1 MFILADD
8 EGVSR
13 LPFPDPVQNL
23 WRHLMMRS
31 GHRLGL
37 PLRDENALSLLDSGS
52 AILAA
57 TKALI
62 RGARGS
68 ICFEMYI
75 WADDVVGQEIAALL
89 VDAKN
94 RGVDV
99 RGVVDDLGTWGS
111 AALLSNLDKAG
122 IPLLRFHPVA
132 PWRRFRI
139 MNRRNHRKLLICDE
153 CEAIVGSAN
162 WGLDYDEQTNPEAFL
177 DEGVVLRGPI
187 VKDLGEDFDK
197 VWRRAG
203 GGAFNRADGADDAIW
218 RGPWIEPITVQ
229 LVTSAGRRGTSAIRQ
244 HLRLLLSQV
253 QRDLLIAN
261 AYFVPGVRL
270 TRLLCRAAKRGV
282 VVQILVPGR
291 SDSGFVQAAGRA
303 SYQKLL
309 ASGVRIFERQGRML
323 HSKAGVFDEGLA
335 LVGSGNLDPRSF
347 RLNLELNLAIHN
359 QEVAV
364 ELRRIFEKYRAE
376 SVEIQAQTWTQR
388 PWWRRAYE
396 QFAYQFRWLL

>member
-1 MFILADD
+1 
-8 EGVSR
+8 
-13 LPFPDPVQNL
+13 
-23 WRHLMMRS
+23 MMRS

-37 PLRDENALSLLDSGS
+37 PLRDDNALSLLDSGS

-62 RGARGS
+62 LGARHS
-68 ICFEMYI
+68 ICFEIYI
-75 WADDVVGQEIAALL
+75 WADDPVGREIARLL
-89 VDAKN
+89 VDARN
-94 RGVDV
+94 RGVEV

-111 AALLSNLDKAG
+111 AALLSTLDKAG

-132 PWRRFRI
+132 PWRRFQI
-139 MNRRNHRKLLICDE
+139 MNRRNHRKLLISDE
-153 CEAIVGSAN
+153 REAIVGSAN
-162 WGLDYDEQTNPEAFL
+162 WGLDYDEKANPAAFL

-203 GGAFNRADGADDAIW
+203 GSAFQRPDGAGSAIW
-218 RGPWIEPITVQ
+218 PGPWIEPITVQ

-253 QRDLLIAN
+253 QQDLLIAN

-270 TRLLCRAAKRGV
+270 TRLLCRAARRGV
-282 VVQILVPGR
+282 AIQILVPGH

-303 SYQKLL
+303 SYGKLL

-323 HSKAGVFDEGLA
+323 HSKAGVFDDGLA
-335 LVGSGNLDPRSF
+335 LIGSGNMDPRSF
-347 RLNLELNLAIHN
+347 RLNLELNLAIHHAG
-359 QEVAV
+359 VAGD
-364 ELRRIFEKYRAE
+364 LRRIFENYRAE
-376 SVEIQAQTWTQR
+376 SVEIQDQTWARR

-396 QFAYQFRWLL
+396 WLAYQFRWLL

>member
-1 MFILADD
+1 M
-8 EGVSR
+8 SR

-23 WRHLMMRS
+23 WRRLMMHS

-37 PLRDENALSLLDSGS
+37 PLRDDTGLSLLDSGS

-62 RGARGS
+62 RGAQHS
-68 ICFEMYI
+68 ICFEIYI
-75 WADDVVGQEIAALL
+75 WADDAVGREIAALL
-89 VDAKN
+89 VDAKA

-111 AALLSNLDKAG
+111 SALLSNLDEVG

-132 PWRRFRI
+132 PWRRFAI
-139 MNRRNHRKLLICDE
+139 MNRRNHRKLLISDE
-153 CEAIVGSAN
+153 QEAIVGSAN
-162 WGLDYDEQTNPEAFL
+162 WGFDYDGEANPNAFL

-197 VWRRAG
+197 VWQRAGGDTFERRAG
-203 GGAFNRADGADDAIW
+203 ADSVIW
-218 RGPWIEPITVQ
+218 QGPWIEPISVQ
-229 LVTSAGRRGTSAIRQ
+229 LVSSAGHRGIGAIRQ
-244 HLRLLLSQV
+244 HLRLLISQV
-253 QRDLLIAN
+253 QKELLIAN

-282 VVQILVPGR
+282 AVRILVPGH
-291 SDSGFVQAAGRA
+291 SDNGFVQAAGRA
-303 SYQKLL
+303 SYGKLL
-309 ASGVRIFERQGRML
+309 ESGVRIFERQGRML
-323 HSKAGVFDEGLA
+323 HSKAGVFDDGLA
-335 LVGSGNLDPRSF
+335 LIGSGNLDPRSF
-347 RLNLELNLAIHN
+347 RLNLELNLAIHHVG
-359 QEVAV
+359 VAG
-364 ELRRIFEKYRAE
+364 ELRRIFENYRTE
-376 SVEIQAQTWTQR
+376 SVEIQAQTWARR